1 MCRKT
6 TLTSNTH
13 FLSTSV
19 CTCCLHRSTLLVYT
33 TFYLGNHV
41 LSLLD
46 EDIKAGCQTEISFS
60 PPLRTALVN
69 WEKSKRDDEQSMA
82 WPVIRGS
89 FFFFCNC
96 LQKSLFAVE
105 FWKNNKHE
113 VPRYSITSQVQ
124 RKKKAY
130 FQCMC
135 TCMAGRGCVIICIYT

>member
-19 CTCCLHRSTLLVYT
+19 CTSCLHRSTLLVYT

-60 PPLRTALVN
+60 PPLCTALVN
-69 WEKSKRDDEQSMA
+69 WQKSKRDDEEQSMA

-89 FFFFCNC
+89 FFFFFVTACRSPF
-96 LQKSLFAVE
+96 LRWSFG
-105 FWKNNKHE
+105 
-113 VPRYSITSQVQ
+113 RITNTKYHDTALHH
-124 RKKKAY
+124 RFRGKKRHI
-130 FQCMC
+130 FSV
-135 TCMAGRGCVIICIYT
+135 CVLVWRVGDVS